1 MKAIITTTSRFM
13 ASDNR
18 LYFRVS
24 GKTAI
29 GILKVGVKKLF
40 IRTDMGQIKEISP
53 LCVLDFYV
61 HESAQRSG
69 QGRVRSPRSSVRC
82 SSIECFATKAC
93 TLSASPMTGPAPNS
107 WASSAN
113 TST

>member
-69 QGRVRSPRSSVRC
+69 QGRVRSTLAHPSGALRSN
-82 SSIECFATKAC
+82 
-93 TLSASPMTGPAPNS
+93 ASRLRRAP
-107 WASSAN
+107 
-113 TST
+113 